1 MAKTIKKGNQSMST
15 IRRKGFFSK
24 LVQYKEYL
32 LMLLPAVLFFTVFSY
47 LPMSGLIVAFKRYTY
62 DLGIFGSQWIGLEN
76 FRFLFLNG
84 DLLRV
89 IRNTLGYNLAFII
102 VNNLLEI
109 FIAIVLVELGNKYFR
124 KVTQT
129 FMFLP
134 YFISWVVVGA
144 FAYNLFNYEHGF
156 VNSILTSFN
165 NESIDFYSN
174 PAIWIPIIII
184 LCAWKSVGY
193 GTVIYLAAIMGI
205 DSEMFEAAEI
215 DGANVFQR
223 IFRIILPCLKPT
235 VIILVL
241 LSLGNIFRGDFSMF
255 YQLIGDN
262 SLLWTTTDVIDT
274 FVTRS
279 LLQTNE
285 IGMSVA
291 AGLFQ
296 SVFGFLAVTSV
307 NFLVK
312 LYDKDYSLF

>member
-1 MAKTIKKGNQSMST
+1 MST

-24 LVQYKEYL
+24 LVKYKEYL
-32 LMLLPAVLFFTVFSY
+32 LMLLPAVLFFIVFSY

-62 DLGIFGSQWIGLEN
+62 DLGIFGSEWVGLDN
-76 FRFLFLNG
+76 FKFLFLNG
-84 DLLRV
+84 DLLKV
-89 IRNTLGYNLAFII
+89 VRNTLGYNLAFII

-156 VNSILTSFN
+156 VNSILTSLN
-165 NESIDFYSN
+165 KESIDFYSN
-174 PAIWIPIIII
+174 PVIWIPIIII
-184 LCAWKSVGY
+184 LCAWKSIGY

-262 SLLWTTTDVIDT
+262 SILWPTTDVIDT

>member
-1 MAKTIKKGNQSMST
+1 MAKTIEKGNQSMST

-24 LVQYKEYL
+24 LVKYKEYL
-32 LMLLPAVLFFTVFSY
+32 LMLLPAVLFFIVFSY

-62 DLGIFGSQWIGLEN
+62 DLVIFGSEWVGLDN
-76 FRFLFLNG
+76 FKFLFLNG
-84 DLLRV
+84 DLLKV
-89 IRNTLGYNLAFII
+89 VRNTLGYNLAFII

-156 VNSILTSFN
+156 VNSILTSLN
-165 NESIDFYSN
+165 KESIDFYSN
-174 PAIWIPIIII
+174 PVIWIPIIII
-184 LCAWKSVGY
+184 LCAWKSIGY

-262 SLLWTTTDVIDT
+262 SILWPTTDVIDT

>member
-1 MAKTIKKGNQSMST
+1 MST

-24 LVQYKEYL
+24 LIQYKEYL
-32 LMLLPAVLFFTVFSY
+32 LMLLPAVLFFAVFSY
-47 LPMSGLIVAFKRYTY
+47 LPMSGIIVAFKRYTY
-62 DLGIFGSQWIGLEN
+62 DLGIFGSEWIGLDN
-76 FRFLFLNG
+76 FKFLFLNG

-165 NESIDFYSN
+165 KESMDFYSN
-174 PAIWIPIIII
+174 PTIWIPIIII

-262 SLLWTTTDVIDT
+262 SLLWPATDVIDT